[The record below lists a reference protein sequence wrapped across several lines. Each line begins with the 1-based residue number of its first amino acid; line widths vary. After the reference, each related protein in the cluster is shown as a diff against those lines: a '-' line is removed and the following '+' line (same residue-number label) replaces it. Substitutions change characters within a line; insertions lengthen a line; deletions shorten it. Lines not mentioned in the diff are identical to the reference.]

1 MIEFYCKVNE
11 NPQVVKLYDTDRLL
25 NECYK
30 LVHKARGKLQ
40 DRDYPIHIV
49 LPVDHLRALRYALA
63 KDAPKQMA
71 VTGSLNPYENRLFG
85 AILHQSLV
93 TDKVFVY

>member
-1 MIEFYCKVNE
+1 MREYYCKVNE
-11 NPQVVKLYDTDRLL
+11 NPQVVKTYDTDRLL
-25 NECYK
+25 DECYK
-30 LVHKARGKLQ
+30 LVHEARVKLHN
-40 DRDYPIHIV
+40 RDCPIHIV

-63 KDAPKQMA
+63 KDVSKQVS

-85 AILHQSLV
+85 AVLHDSIL